1 MRTPHTTLVLTT
13 LALTGAALAAPKIS
27 PQSIIVNPVQSD
39 VQVRVWV
46 DKNPDGTGT
55 PVYRPGEQIK
65 LFTTVNQDAYVYLF
79 DVDAQGTITQILPN
93 RYSSG
98 DNFLRAGTVKQFPAS
113 GDQFTFD
120 IAEPYGL
127 SKVLALASKTPL
139 NLDQITT
146 FQSGQNFG
154 SAKVQGQ
161 QQLAQ
166 ALSIV
171 VNPIPQNSWVGDTA
185 LYSVEPR
192 NPVRTSTLFV
202 GTDAA
207 GANVYLNDRL
217 LGGANV
223 SYTGIA
229 AGSYRLKVS
238 APGYAAYTA
247 NISLR
252 PGATASVNVA
262 LAAARATLR
271 LTSNVEG
278 ASVFLD
284 GRQVGNIK
292 NGGLNLNVDRGSYQ
306 VVVVAPGYRAFV
318 TDLSLQ
324 GDASLNAP
332 LTRK

>member
-1 MRTPHTTLVLTT
+1 MKNTLTAVT
-13 LALTGAALAAPKIS
+13 LALLGTALAAPKIS

-46 DKNPDGTGT
+46 NKDPNGNAT
-55 PVYRPGEQIK
+55 PVYRPGEQIT

-79 DVDAQGTITQILPN
+79 DVDARGTITQILPN

-98 DNFLRAGTVKQFPAS
+98 DNFLRANTTKQFPAA

-127 SKVLALASKTPL
+127 SKVLAVASKTPL
-139 NLDQITT
+139 NLDQITS
-146 FQSGQNFG
+146 FQNGQSFG
-154 SAKVQGQ
+154 TARVQGQ

-171 VNPIPQNSWVGDTA
+171 VNPLPQNSWVSDTA

-192 NPVRTSTLFV
+192 NPVRTATLFV
-202 GTDAA
+202 ATDAPDA
-207 GANVYLNDRL
+207 SVYLNDRL
-217 LGGANV
+217 LGSANT
-223 SYTGIA
+223 SFTNIA
-229 AGSYRLKVS
+229 AGNYRLRVT
-238 APGYAAYTA
+238 APGYAPYTA
-247 NISLR
+247 NIPLR
-252 PGATASVNVA
+252 AGGTASVNVT
-262 LAAARATLR
+262 LAQTRATLR
-271 LTSNVEG
+271 LSSNVEG

-306 VVVVAPGYRAFV
+306 VVVVAPGYRSFV
-318 TDLSLQ
+318 ADVNLQ
-324 GDASLNAP
+324 GDASLPAN